1 MNHVFV
7 VLERV
12 CVGGCCGEF
21 FNKELHWFCGK
32 RISLMVAYICILMR
46 LQTLMLLLLS
56 RYDFA
61 FSALHWYRCAVGKG
75 ECCLY
80 HVSIFCVGSV

>member
-1 MNHVFV
+1 MLV
-7 VLERV
+7 VVAVNFLIRNYI
-12 CVGGCCGEF
+12 GFAGRGF
-21 FNKELHWFCGK
+21 
-32 RISLMVAYICILMR
+32 SLMVAYICVLMR

>member
-32 RISLMVAYICILMR
+32 RIFIEGGIYMR
-46 LQTLMLLLLS
+46 LNEVADSNVASSLP
-56 RYDFA
+56 
-61 FSALHWYRCAVGKG
+61 
-75 ECCLY
+75 
-80 HVSIFCVGSV
+80 I